1 MATLKAK
8 NNQKSIEQFIYRK
21 QYDTLYYPKEYTNII
36 DFWKTSLLYGKVDN
50 KLNAVM
56 IQPDYLK
63 VIKTNNIGQN
73 TQHYVLNFVA
83 DSFSEFL
90 SEVQRADQLKII
102 PKSKLNPIRITKS
115 TIIPQTDYKEIINN
129 FLNAVF
135 KKDTLKNK
143 LLNINDFLNEFCFA
157 ISNTSLY
164 VSQTAY
170 VTNRISSP
178 TISGLIIELSNLEH
192 GTDQPKDTQYLQD
205 PNYQFFINT
214 AEKYSFFVDKNAP
227 WRMVFNLGTDYALQ
241 KFKNY
246 NINSLEDMLNK
257 AYKPTYLTDWKIL
270 KDILLQYYNEK
281 VLVKSNVTIPTL
293 CEDGSLNFKIL
304 NKELITNNVYNDLFW
319 IKLYYYVRLK
329 EENIRLSQTQF
340 ENKIYTLTCVYNSS
354 GESASLELINNDT
367 KPFLDGGTNPSYNQT
382 VQINKNKSLKNSSY
396 IYKF

>member
-1 MATLKAK
+1 MAILKAK

>member
-102 PKSKLNPIRITKS
+102 PKSKLNPIRVTKS

-246 NINSLEDMLNK
+246 NINSLEDMFNK

-340 ENKIYTLTCVYNSS
+340 ENKIHTLTCVYNSS